1 MHNLNECS
9 LEIFF
14 YLYYLSNNFIVL
26 ESFVIKTS
34 GSIFHARHVFAFGKI
49 FNPNKYL
56 SVTKLHE
63 QTDQNHLSNLYFY
76 FIEWFSDR
84 CGSFRNLSKKMQT
97 CILAICCSVHTQ
109 SLKSSFSQ
117 VWTTK
122 INFLLPPCT
131 LQFNCN
137 VFFVFKT
144 EERWSVWE
152 VVMSGQRK
160 GASVRLRKC
169 AFCRTNQDK
178 ECGQLLVS
186 ENHRVAAH
194 HKCMVH
200 QLAISL
206 PSFISVKM
214 GE

>member
-76 FIEWFSDR
+76 YIEWFSDR

-137 VFFVFKT
+137 VFLSLKQRGGGVCEKWSCQDRERELQYVF
-144 EERWSVWE
+144 ENVPSVE
-152 VVMSGQRK
+152 PTRTR
-160 GASVRLRKC
+160 SVDNYWCLRTTGWQPITS
-169 AFCRTNQDK
+169 AWYTNWPLA
-178 ECGQLLVS
+178 CLL
-186 ENHRVAAH
+186 
-194 HKCMVH
+194 
-200 QLAISL
+200 L
-206 PSFISVKM
+206 
-214 GE
+214 